1 MTTYQILFYKTDDN
15 YVERRKPFRANH
27 LGMVREGLDNGSL
40 IMGGALANPADE
52 AIIVFKDKTSAET
65 FVANDP
71 YVKNGLIKK
80 WEIRPWNVFRT
91 SSDFE
96 QI

>member
-27 LGMVREGLDNGSL
+27 LGMVRQGLKDGSL

-52 AIIVFKDKTSAET
+52 AIIVFADKASAET

-71 YVKNGLIKK
+71 YVKNGLIKE
-80 WEIRPWNVFRT
+80 WSIRPWNVFLAE
-91 SSDFE
+91 SDFDV
-96 QI
+96 